1 MKIIYE
7 TFIPKVNYQVLQ
19 TNISVSR
26 KHQKVHT
33 GCNAYISN
41 LIECMK
47 DIYKKIVEKER
58 RKKRSRG
65 TFFILISISEGYL
78 KLLRDLSIL
87 FDIFFYKTFSKFVL
101 ELEYFVKLIY
111 IPEFY
116 RNFTKFL

>member
-1 MKIIYE
+1 MRPPNSLGGLKTRNNPGFGYPISVNRNKETFIPVKMKIIYE

-47 DIYKKIVEKER
+47 DIYKKIVEKKE
-58 RKKRSRG
+58 KKRP
-65 TFFILISISEGYL
+65 EAH
-78 KLLRDLSIL
+78 
-87 FDIFFYKTFSKFVL
+87 FSF
-101 ELEYFVKLIY
+101 
-111 IPEFY
+111 
-116 RNFTKFL
+116 

>member
-58 RKKRSRG
+58 RKKDP
-65 TFFILISISEGYL
+65 EAH
-78 KLLRDLSIL
+78 
-87 FDIFFYKTFSKFVL
+87 FSF
-101 ELEYFVKLIY
+101 
-111 IPEFY
+111 
-116 RNFTKFL
+116 